1 VLKAVIATADLEN
14 VGELRDGLRDAGCIS
29 IATVCPEV
37 AVTAVASGADLPD
50 LVVLCLAGGGL
61 VPLQQLARAHRDL
74 PILVICEASRIDAV
88 LLAGAAECVV
98 TPVRPHEL
106 RGRLRQL
113 VRIREGAAQRVERE
127 RKLASQVVALQA
139 EKEALE
145 RLACVDPLTGV
156 ANRRYTLSL
165 LKSEWRRSSRE
176 HLPLGLVMID
186 LDCFHAYNELYGHLG
201 GDACLRRV
209 NEAMATC
216 LRRPSDFIGRYGG
229 EEFVAVLPNTDAAGA
244 RLVAERLR
252 RAVEDLQLPHAKSNC
267 ASVVTITAGFASIE
281 APADMTVDELIGAA
295 DAALLRAKALGRNR
309 VEGDAPVVEGTLTSA
324 SAWLRFEP
332 VHADPWLVD
341 RIPRFLV
348 EARHNALEVMRALEV
363 QDTAAIACVAASLR
377 TAAHG
382 LGLARVEHLVDD
394 LEQAALE
401 PNPIAAQNAAEELAQ
416 YVTHVQVIYR
426 RAGDT
431 ARQMRAVTAG

>member
-14 VGELRDGLRDAGCIS
+14 VGELRDALRDAGCIS

-61 VPLQQLARAHRDL
+61 APLQQLTRAHRDL
-74 PILVICEASRIDAV
+74 PILVICEANRIDAV

-98 TPVRPHEL
+98 TPVRPNEL

-113 VRIREGAAQRVERE
+113 VRVRESAVQRAERE
-127 RKLASQVVALQA
+127 RKLAAQVVALQA

-186 LDCFHAYNELYGHLG
+186 LDCFHAYNEIYGHLG

-216 LRRPSDFIGRYGG
+216 LRRPSDFLGRYGG

-252 RAVEDLQLPHAKSNC
+252 RAVEALQLPHTKSTC

-281 APADMTVDELIGAA
+281 APVDMTVDQLIGAA
-295 DAALLRAKALGRNR
+295 DAALLRAKTLGRNL
-309 VEGDAPVVEGTLTSA
+309 VEGDSPAVEGTTTSA
-324 SAWLRFEP
+324 SAWLRFDP

-341 RIPRFLV
+341 RIPQFLA
-348 EARHNALEVMRALEV
+348 EAQRDSQEMMRALDV
-363 QDTAAIACVAASLR
+363 GDTAAIAVMAAALR

-382 LGLARVEHLVDD
+382 LGLSLVEHIVDD
-394 LEQAALE
+394 LEHAALE
-401 PNPIAAQNAAEELAQ
+401 RNSIAAQRAAEELAQ
-416 YVTHVQVIYR
+416 YVTHVQIIYR
-426 RAGDT
+426 RVGET
-431 ARQMRAVTAG
+431 ARQMRAVTSS